1 MARRRHTPARLLR
14 RGTRREMRRFVLISF
29 VVAVI
34 STLTAAAAAAVAYAL
49 SHVGIA
55 APMRVWIL
63 TGVGVNALLIYAV
76 FERRAPIF
84 GRIISRGRP
93 RAPAIATTFGD
104 GPTEPYT
111 SQILDVL
118 REFRAPATF
127 FVLGAR
133 VESAPQVIRRAVQE
147 GHEIGNH
154 TWDHAALPLRAP
166 AAIRSTIRRTSDAVE
181 NITGA
186 RPRLFRAPFGWRNP
200 WLNGAARREGCEPI
214 AWTTGVHDTD
224 RPGVNAIVT
233 RAIEGLVDGSIL
245 LLHDGRSFD
254 RNPDASQVVAALAP
268 ILREAQRRR
277 LRLLT
282 VSELLAESK

>member
-1 MARRRHTPARLLR
+1 
-14 RGTRREMRRFVLISF
+14 MRRFVLISF
-29 VVAVI
+29 IVAVI

-55 APMRVWIL
+55 APMRVYIW
-63 TGVGVNALLIYAV
+63 TGVGLDALLIYAV

-93 RAPAIATTFGD
+93 RAPAIAITFDD

-118 REFRAPATF
+118 REFRATATF

-133 VESAPQVIRRAVQE
+133 AESAPEVIRRAVRE

-166 AAIRSTIRRTSDAVE
+166 AAIRSTIRRTSDVIE
-181 NITGA
+181 NIAGT

-200 WLNGAARREGCEPI
+200 WLNSAARREGCEPI

-254 RNPDASQVVAALAP
+254 RNPDASQVVAALGP